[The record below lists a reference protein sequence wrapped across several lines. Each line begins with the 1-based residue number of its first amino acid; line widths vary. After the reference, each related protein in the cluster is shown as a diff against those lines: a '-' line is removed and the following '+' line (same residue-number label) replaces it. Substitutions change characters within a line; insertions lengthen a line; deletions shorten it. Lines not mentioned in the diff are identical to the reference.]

1 MVKPLKYIDQDL
13 SRSYAYEGKGIRI
26 DKVYFSILF
35 FFFHLKDNVYL
46 LNEKDTSVHT
56 TIVFETSK

>member
-35 FFFHLKDNVYL
+35 FFFK
-46 LNEKDTSVHT
+46 
-56 TIVFETSK
+56 